1 MKTDKFIKYSIWSL
15 LGAVAVIIIAFL
27 NMANDSNKYLASY
40 PEGSAFNEG
49 VGYIAFFLSYY
60 FIYTLV
66 FIIWLVLLNSLRS
79 QISNLWKKI
88 QLITI
93 FVLSILPTLI
103 VTVWF
108 LVMSPN
114 PFKQY
119 PSHKVRPIDSI
130 VNDSNTVDYNDLEPT
145 LN

>member
-15 LGAVAVIIIAFL
+15 LGAVAVIILAFL
-27 NMANDSNKYLASY
+27 NIANDSNKIMASY
-40 PEGSAFNEG
+40 PEGSVFNEG

-93 FVLSILPTLI
+93 FVLSVLPTLI
-103 VTVWF
+103 IAVWF
-108 LVMSPN
+108 LVVSPN

-119 PSHKVRPIDSI
+119 TSHKAIPINSL
-130 VNDSNTVDYNDLEPT
+130 VNDSITIDSNDLEPS

>member
-1 MKTDKFIKYSIWSL
+1 MKTDKLIKYSIWSL

-27 NMANDSNKYLASY
+27 NIANDSNKYLASY

-93 FVLSILPTLI
+93 FVLSVLPTLI
-103 VTVWF
+103 IAVWF
-108 LVMSPN
+108 LVVSPN

-119 PSHKVRPIDSI
+119 PSHKAIPIESL
-130 VNDSNTVDYNDLEPT
+130 VNDSITLDSNDIEPS